1 MWSRPSKLI
10 NSTHVPA
17 INNWA
22 SQLDPITFHFQELN
36 HFYHK
41 MFITSEF
48 LFLLFGNLQS
58 FLTLALRKTWR
69 ASRPVKRLSRLSGQ
83 LDEDVC
89 SIHSGNPKK
98 KKKKAV
104 TIKGFGKNIACII
117 LFHKLSV
124 TYLYHLGPSS
134 PKRDKKSTKE
144 Q

>member
-89 SIHSGNPKK
+89 SIHSGNPKL
-98 KKKKAV
+98 KKAV
-104 TIKGFGKNIACII
+104 EAKGFGKNIGCIII
-117 LFHKLSV
+117 LFHKSSI
-124 TYLYHLGPSS
+124 TYFYHLGPSS